1 MAFTPFNPLS
11 GGPQGDPLSG
21 LIAQEQ
27 GQSDILNQG
36 YQNFLG
42 NRSLQ
47 QGQQQF
53 EAGLAD
59 KARERQHE
67 MASLRFGAEQSAY
80 ENQARRAF
88 ETEQSRL
95 DREAREAERK
105 SMQEFEMRKFGMEQK
120 LSLSIARL
128 NAMKEQAIASGQA
141 QAAADYDK
149 EIATLENDRAKNAM
163 QLAIAQKA
171 FESGATNLN
180 TINAEFRKT
189 LQQKINQMEQANRMG
204 NEFAPSVVR
213 SILDESA
220 DLGIAALSTL
230 AQQQKDFLEAEL
242 VKGGPAFGL
251 LTYLLSPD
259 VNKEQARV
267 AMRDLSG
274 MQYLNLRP
282 GATFLSGM
290 DPGKQAS
297 AAFVEPGEK
306 GNKTAAEIAQINRGI
321 LANSVV
327 KSLQNLPPS
336 VRVDA
341 NAARSAI
348 DMLLAGGE
356 QQQEQALAA
365 LAQSGV
371 SPDILDTMLNQ
382 VSMNLDS
389 ELEKIASKRGAE
401 AASDAETSLATRA
414 LEASMVG
421 IRDLAAQTR
430 AARRALKVTN
440 VDSLRNALLGLEVAK
455 EGGEIG
461 DLLGA
466 EMRAGGIDVDRLR
479 GAFGKQKSALS
490 EIEGLTRSQAEMDR
504 KIREAERR
512 GTRRMTIDPAAAA
525 ADAELKG
532 LLQLE
537 NELRGMVGGG

>member
-53 EAGLAD
+53 EAGLAE
-59 KARERQHE
+59 KARERQHDI
-67 MASLRFGAEQSAY
+67 ASLRFGAEQSAY
-80 ENQARRAF
+80 ENQARRTF
-88 ETEQSRL
+88 ETEQGRL

-204 NEFAPSVVR
+204 NEFAPSVVQ
-213 SILDESA
+213 SILDQSA
-220 DLGIAALSTL
+220 DLSSTALAGLAAQEEGSLRSTMM
-230 AQQQKDFLEAEL
+230 AQ
-242 VKGGPAFGL
+242 GPAVAAVQYFISQGL
-251 LTYLLSPD
+251 SE
-259 VNKEQARV
+259 EQARV
-267 AMRDLSG
+267 AARQLSG
-274 MQYLNLRP
+274 LQYLQLRP
-282 GATFLSGM
+282 GATILSGA
-290 DPGKQAS
+290 DFARQAS
-297 AAFVEPGEK
+297 AGFVAGT
-306 GNKTAAEIAQINRGI
+306 KTADEIATINRSMLGTA
-321 LANSVV
+321 LVNS
-327 KSLQNLPPS
+327 LENLPPS
-336 VRVDA
+336 VRIDS

-348 DMLLAGGE
+348 DMLLAGGG

-382 VSMNLDS
+382 VSMNLMD
-389 ELEKIASKRGAE
+389 EQRKIDDRLAVEFSRDPE
-401 AASDAETSLATRA
+401 ESLASRA
-414 LEASMVG
+414 LSAQKEG
-421 IRDLAAQTR
+421 LKDLASQ
-430 AARRALKVTN
+430 ARRARQSLSVTN

-461 DLLGA
+461 ELLGA

-490 EIEGLTRSQAEMDR
+490 EIEGLTRSQDEMDR

-525 ADAELKG
+525 ADAELRG
-532 LLQLE
+532 LTQLE
-537 NELRGMVGGG
+537 NELRGLVGGG

>member
-53 EAGLAD
+53 EAGLAE

-80 ENQARRAF
+80 ENQARREF
-88 ETEQSRL
+88 ETEQGRL
-95 DREAREAERK
+95 DREARAAERK

-149 EIATLENDRAKNAM
+149 EIAALENDRAKNAM

-171 FESGATNLN
+171 YESGATNLN
-180 TINAEFRKT
+180 MINAEFRKT

-220 DLGIAALSTL
+220 DLGIAALGTL

-290 DPGKQAS
+290 DPGRQAS
-297 AAFVEPGEK
+297 AAFVEPGER

-321 LANSVV
+321 LANSIV

-479 GAFGKQKSALS
+479 SAFGKQKTALG

-504 KIREAERR
+504 RIREAERR

-525 ADAELKG
+525 ADAELRG

-537 NELRGMVGGG
+537 NELRGLVGGG

>member
-53 EAGLAD
+53 EAGLAE

-67 MASLRFGAEQSAY
+67 MTSLRFGAEQSAY

-88 ETEQSRL
+88 ETEQGRL

-204 NEFAPSVVR
+204 NEFAPSVVQ
-213 SILDESA
+213 SILDQSA
-220 DLGIAALSTL
+220 DLSSTALAGLAAQEEGSLRSTMM
-230 AQQQKDFLEAEL
+230 AQ
-242 VKGGPAFGL
+242 GPAVAAVQYFISQGL
-251 LTYLLSPD
+251 
-259 VNKEQARV
+259 NEEQARV
-267 AMRDLSG
+267 AARQLSG
-274 MQYLNLRP
+274 LQYLQLRP
-282 GATFLSGM
+282 GATIFSGA
-290 DPGKQAS
+290 DFARQAS
-297 AAFVEPGEK
+297 AGFVAGT
-306 GNKTAAEIAQINRGI
+306 KTADEIATINRSMLGTA
-321 LANSVV
+321 LVNS
-327 KSLQNLPPS
+327 LENLPPS
-336 VRVDA
+336 VRIDS
-341 NAARSAI
+341 NSARSAI
-348 DMLLAGGE
+348 DMLLAGGG
-356 QQQEQALAA
+356 QQQEQALTA

-382 VSMNLDS
+382 VSMNLMD
-389 ELEKIASKRGAE
+389 EQRKIDDRLAVEFSRDPE
-401 AASDAETSLATRA
+401 ESLASRA
-414 LEASMVG
+414 LSAQKEG
-421 IRDLAAQTR
+421 LKDLASQ
-430 AARRALKVTN
+430 ARKARQSLSVTN
-440 VDSLRNALLGLEVAK
+440 VDSLRNAMLGLEVAK

-461 DLLGA
+461 ELLGA

-479 GAFGKQKSALS
+479 GAFGKQKSALG
-490 EIEGLTRSQAEMDR
+490 EIEGLTRSQDEMDR
-504 KIREAERR
+504 KIRDAERR

-525 ADAELKG
+525 ADAELRG
-532 LLQLE
+532 LTQLE
-537 NELRGMVGGG
+537 NELRGLVGGG